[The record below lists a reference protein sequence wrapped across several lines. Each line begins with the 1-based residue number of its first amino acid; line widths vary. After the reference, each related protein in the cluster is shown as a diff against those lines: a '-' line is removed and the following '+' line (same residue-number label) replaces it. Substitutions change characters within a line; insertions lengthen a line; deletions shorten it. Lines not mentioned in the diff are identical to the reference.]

1 MLKLYVVPVG
11 HAATVIDP
19 VGIAHVGC
27 VGTAVGAAGIASPA
41 TVNVSLIPF
50 VTHPGAVTTISH
62 LIRVVGSHADVDH
75 VIATGGCVVVAVP
88 ICTHAPVP
96 TCFIIFT
103 VDPAG
108 TLLLGK
114 ML

>member
-1 MLKLYVVPVG
+1 LKLYVVPAG
-11 HAATVIDP
+11 PAATVIHH

-50 VTHPGAVTTISH
+50 VTHPGADTTMSH
-62 LIRVVGSHADVDH
+62 LIRVVGSPAAVDH

-88 ICTHAPVP
+88 ICTQAPDP
-96 TCFIIFT
+96 TCFMIFT
-103 VDPAG
+103 VEPAG
-108 TLLLGK
+108 TLLLTRR
-114 ML
+114 L